1 MRKKLPIFSLIFLSL
16 FFPLIS
22 CVNVQQIDR
31 GRLAR
36 KVMQLEPMPHQQA
49 FITEMHS
56 IREGSAGGVN
66 QNAGGGCGC
75 N

>member
-1 MRKKLPIFSLIFLSL
+1 MKETKNFLFLIILHLLFL
-16 FFPLIS
+16 FTS
-22 CVNVQQIDR
+22 CANVHQIDR

-36 KVMQLEPMPHQQA
+36 KVMQLEPMPNQQS
-49 FITEMHS
+49 FITEAHS

>member
-1 MRKKLPIFSLIFLSL
+1 MKKNLKFLSLIFLCL
-16 FFPLIS
+16 FFSLVS
-22 CVNVQQIDR
+22 CANVQQIDR

-36 KVMQLEPMPHQQA
+36 KVMQLEPMPHQQS
-49 FITEMHS
+49 FITEAHS